1 MKEHDQC
8 SDTKKCLKQVEKELE
23 TSKEV
28 IRKLKEDTVSR
39 TQEEKKQE
47 EKEKQSLHQMISKL
61 TQEKERVQELQ

>member
-39 TQEEKKQE
+39 TQEE
-47 EKEKQSLHQMISKL
+47 
-61 TQEKERVQELQ
+61 